1 MMEKLIEKGHI
12 LLSDTYPEFYTVDG
26 GVVPSSLGVNS
37 SLTIS
42 ALAFRI
48 AENIVGTANL
58 PVESVTIGSQI
69 DYFPK

>member
-1 MMEKLIEKGHI
+1 MMEKLSEKGHI

-48 AENIVGTANL
+48 AEKMLGTANL
-58 PVESVTIGSQI
+58 PVESITNRTQI
-69 DYFPK
+69 AYFPK